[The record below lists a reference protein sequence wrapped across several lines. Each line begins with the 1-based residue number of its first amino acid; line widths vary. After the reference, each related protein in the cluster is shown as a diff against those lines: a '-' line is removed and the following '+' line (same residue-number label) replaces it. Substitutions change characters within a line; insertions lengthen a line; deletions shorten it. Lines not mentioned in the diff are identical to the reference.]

1 MMSIIYTFFN
11 EHGLSEQQNDCAKR
25 YYSEGLTK
33 PNQILK
39 AFEYSSLST
48 PLKSKIV
55 NFLAHN
61 KIELYGKIQISLGN
75 LSLWCENHS
84 ERPIE
89 IDMSFV
95 FCHNFQ
101 MVKFT

>member
-39 AFEYSSLST
+39 AFEHSYVST
-48 PLKSKIV
+48 PLKSKITAYKPQ
-55 NFLAHN
+55 FLIADGADSITN
-61 KIELYGKIQISLGN
+61 GFESGMGIDKSEYTRLY
-75 LSLWCENHS
+75 C
-84 ERPIE
+84 
-89 IDMSFV
+89 
-95 FCHNFQ
+95 
-101 MVKFT
+101 